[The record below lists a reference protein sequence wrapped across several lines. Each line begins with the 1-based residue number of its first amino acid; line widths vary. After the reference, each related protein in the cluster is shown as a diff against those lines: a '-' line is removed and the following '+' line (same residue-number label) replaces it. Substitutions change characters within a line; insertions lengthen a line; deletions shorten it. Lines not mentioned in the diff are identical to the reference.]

1 MSQTVN
7 WELSLKLSLPP
18 NETLDHPVTNLE
30 LPSVFFFFS
39 IKSKH
44 YTWFGEVVESPSLLV
59 FKEHLDVA
67 LRDVV

>member
-30 LPSVFFFFS
+30 LPSVCFFS